1 MAKVING
8 CTLFGAVS
16 RVFIVAA
23 AVALAAAHTSAQDRN
38 QKSQVDP
45 SVASSVSFEGEASAP
60 DEPLSLWY
68 RRPAKQWVEAIPIGN
83 GRLGAMIFG
92 GVDHERIQLN
102 EDTLYAGGPYD
113 PSNPEALE
121 ALPEVRRLIFEG
133 KLLDAHKL
141 ISQKMM
147 AKPLREMPYE
157 TVGDLLLTFPGIDS
171 VTDY

>member
-1 MAKVING
+1 MLKSING
-8 CTLFGAVS
+8 RGIVRISKLLV
-16 RVFIVAA
+16 VAA
-23 AVALAAAHTSAQDRN
+23 ALAALSASAQDRN
-38 QKSQVDP
+38 QKSDP
-45 SVASSVSFEGEASAP
+45 AIASSVSFEGEASAP

-121 ALPEVRRLIFEG
+121 ALPEVRRLIFAG

-141 ISQKMM
+141 VSQKMM
-147 AKPLREMPYE
+147 AKPLREMPY
-157 TVGDLLLTFPGIDS
+157 
-171 VTDY
+171 